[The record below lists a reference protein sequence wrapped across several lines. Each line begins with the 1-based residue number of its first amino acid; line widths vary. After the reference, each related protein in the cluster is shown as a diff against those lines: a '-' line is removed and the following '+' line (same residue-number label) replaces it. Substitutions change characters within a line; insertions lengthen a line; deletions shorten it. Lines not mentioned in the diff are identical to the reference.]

1 MAWRRPCRRWGTH
14 REECVS
20 GCASSGLPGWCTPSG
35 SVCSGRPGAWRLQ
48 QAPTAAAER
57 SGRAGGGSTLTDWSS
72 CCCNAYSGRRAG

>member
-1 MAWRRPCRRWGTH
+1 M
-14 REECVS
+14 S

-35 SVCSGRPGAWRLQ
+35 SVCSGRPDAWRLQ

-72 CCCNAYSGRRAG
+72 CCCSAYSGRRAG